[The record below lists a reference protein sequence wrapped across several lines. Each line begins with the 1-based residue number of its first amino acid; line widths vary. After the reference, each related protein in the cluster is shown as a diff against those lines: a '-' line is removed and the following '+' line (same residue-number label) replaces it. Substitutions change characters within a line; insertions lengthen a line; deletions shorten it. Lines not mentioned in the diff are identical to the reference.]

1 MMLFIISIVYAIIGF
16 FLIKFPPKKI
26 NMFYGWRTPSATKNI
41 DNWNFANHY
50 GGKLFLWT
58 AVILVLLGVFEFIL
72 GCNKIITFS
81 KSKVID
87 EIVVFSSIILIIII
101 GEVKIRHIKI

>member
-1 MMLFIISIVYAIIGF
+1 MGGEHQVQQRILILGNLQIIMAENYF
-16 FLIKFPPKKI
+16 FGL
-26 NMFYGWRTPSATKNI
+26 
-41 DNWNFANHY
+41 
-50 GGKLFLWT
+50 L
-58 AVILVLLGVFEFIL
+58 VILVLLGVFEFIL

-81 KSKVID
+81 QSKVID